1 MGLARQRRAKDPPPR
16 RRSAVVTFRQTAIAI
31 AFGALASLAAC
42 NPERKQECEKF
53 LVVMKSLDEGMPSP
67 ETVDQVGKD
76 VDSLHLQ
83 DQPLEIYATNYKTML
98 AVLSNT
104 LRLKDDPSA
113 PDGTN
118 DVIKTHL
125 REARTARD
133 DVQRY
138 CAQ

>member
-1 MGLARQRRAKDPPPR
+1 LRE
-16 RRSAVVTFRQTAIAI
+16 SAVLTFRQTAVAI
-31 AFGALASLAAC
+31 AVAVGALAGLTAC

-53 LVVMKSLDEGMPSP
+53 VAVMKPLDEAMPSV

-76 VDSLHLQ
+76 VDALHLQ
-83 DQPLEIYATNYKTML
+83 DQPLTIYATNYKTML

-118 DVIKTHL
+118 DVIKSHL
-125 REARTARD
+125 REARTARE